1 MEQQFSAGI
10 VVYRLNEQGERL
22 YLLLHY
28 VQGHWDFPKGHLEA
42 GETELQAAER
52 ELKEETGL
60 TAHIESGFKEI
71 IEYYLFVNDTQVHKT
86 VTFFVGACDSTDVVL
101 SHEHID
107 YAWLSFEE
115 ATQKL
120 TYQNA
125 RQVLASAHIFLINS

>member
-10 VVYRLNEQGERL
+10 VVYRVTKECQLQ

-28 VQGHWDFPKGHLEA
+28 VQGHWDFPKGHLEQ
-42 GETELQAAER
+42 GETNLQAAAR
-52 ELKEETGL
+52 ELYEETGL
-60 TAHIESGFKEI
+60 TAHIESGFKEKI
-71 IEYYLFVNDTQVHKT
+71 GYYLFVNNVQVHKT
-86 VTFFVGACDSTDVVL
+86 VTFFVGACDSNDVVL

-115 ATQKL
+115 ATPKL

-125 RQVLASAHIFLINS
+125 RQVLAVAHIFLTNS